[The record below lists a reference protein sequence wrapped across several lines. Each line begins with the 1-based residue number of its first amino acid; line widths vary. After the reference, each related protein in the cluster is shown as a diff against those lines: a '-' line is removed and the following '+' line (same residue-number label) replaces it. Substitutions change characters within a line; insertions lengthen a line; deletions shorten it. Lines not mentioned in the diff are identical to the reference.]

1 MKSKN
6 IYLKNERILAAILD
20 SQQRGQPTEE
30 YGACCMMIVENML
43 HARSFRGYSQHLKE
57 DMAGNAYLR
66 CMRAVQTFDTKK
78 TQNAFG
84 YVTRT
89 VWTAFLQILKDH
101 YKQVNIKKSLFED
114 ILAKTDDEF
123 TKNLLLEWKHNEWKE
138 DENDDR
144 RGC

>member
-20 SQQRGQPTEE
+20 SQQKCQPTEE
-30 YGACCMMIVENML
+30 YGTCCMMIVENML
-43 HARSFRGYSQHLKE
+43 HSHSFRGYSQHLKE

-66 CMRAVQTFDTKK
+66 CMKAVQTFDTNK

-84 YVTRT
+84 YITRT

-123 TKNLLLEWKHNEWKE
+123 TKNLLLEWKKNEWKD
-138 DENDDR
+138 DENDD
-144 RGC
+144 

>member
-20 SQQRGQPTEE
+20 SQQKCQPTEE

-43 HARSFRGYSQHLKE
+43 HGRSFRGYSQHLKE

-66 CMRAVQTFDTKK
+66 CMKAVQTFDKNK

-84 YVTRT
+84 YITRT

-101 YKQVNIKKSLFED
+101 YTQVNIKKSLFED
-114 ILAKTDDEF
+114 ILAKTDEEF
-123 TKNLLLEWKHNEWKE
+123 AKNLLLEWKRNKWKD
-138 DENDDR
+138 DENYD
-144 RGC
+144 

>member
-20 SQQRGQPTEE
+20 SQQKCQPTEE
-30 YGACCMMIVENML
+30 YGTCCMMIVQNML
-43 HARSFRGYSQHLKE
+43 HSRSFRGYSQHLKE

-66 CMRAVQTFDTKK
+66 CMKAVQTFNKNK

-84 YVTRT
+84 YITRT

-123 TKNLLLEWKHNEWKE
+123 TKNLLLEWKKNEWKD
-138 DENDDR
+138 DENDD
-144 RGC
+144 

>member
-20 SQQRGQPTEE
+20 SQQRGQPTGED
-30 YGACCMMIVENML
+30 GTCCMMIVENML

-66 CMRAVQTFDTKK
+66 CMKAVQTFDKNK

-84 YVTRT
+84 YITRT
-89 VWTAFLQILKDH
+89 IWTAFLQILKDH

-123 TKNLLLEWKHNEWKE
+123 TKNLLLEWKKNEWKD
-138 DENDDR
+138 DENDD
-144 RGC
+144 

>member
-20 SQQRGQPTEE
+20 SQQKYQPTEE

-43 HARSFRGYSQHLKE
+43 HSRSFCGYSQHLKE

-66 CMRAVQTFDTKK
+66 CMKAVQTFDKNK

-84 YVTRT
+84 YITRT

-123 TKNLLLEWKHNEWKE
+123 TKNLLLEWKKNEWKD
-138 DENDDR
+138 DENDD
-144 RGC
+144 

>member
-30 YGACCMMIVENML
+30 YGTCCMMIVENML
-43 HARSFRGYSQHLKE
+43 HGRSFRGYSQHLKE

-66 CMRAVQTFDTKK
+66 CMKAVQTFDKNK

-84 YVTRT
+84 YITRT

-123 TKNLLLEWKHNEWKE
+123 TKNLLLEWKKNEWKD
-138 DENDDR
+138 DENDD
-144 RGC
+144 

>member
-20 SQQRGQPTEE
+20 SQQRCQPTEE
-30 YGACCMMIVENML
+30 YGVCCMMIVENML
-43 HARSFRGYSQHLKE
+43 HSRSFRGYSQHLKE
-57 DMAGNAYLR
+57 DMTGNAYLR

-84 YVTRT
+84 YITRT

-114 ILAKTDDEF
+114 VLAKTDDEF
-123 TKNLLLEWKHNEWKE
+123 TKNLLLEWKRNEWKD
-138 DENDDR
+138 DENDD
-144 RGC
+144 

>member
-43 HARSFRGYSQHLKE
+43 HGRSFRGYSHHLKE

-66 CMRAVQTFDTKK
+66 CMKAVQTFDANK

-84 YVTRT
+84 YITRT

-123 TKNLLLEWKHNEWKE
+123 TKNLLLEWKKNEWKD
-138 DENDDR
+138 DENDD
-144 RGC
+144 

>member
-30 YGACCMMIVENML
+30 YGTCCMMIVENML
-43 HARSFRGYSQHLKE
+43 HGRSFRGYSQHLKE

-66 CMRAVQTFDTKK
+66 CMKAVQTFDKTK

-101 YKQVNIKKSLFED
+101 YKQANIKKSLFED

-123 TKNLLLEWKHNEWKE
+123 TKNQLLEWKRNQWKD
-138 DENDDR
+138 DEK
-144 RGC
+144 

>member
-20 SQQRGQPTEE
+20 SQQRSQPTEE
-30 YGACCMMIVENML
+30 FGTCCMMIVENML
-43 HARSFRGYSQHLKE
+43 HSHSFRGYSQHLKE

-66 CMRAVQTFDTKK
+66 CMKAVQTFDTKK

-84 YVTRT
+84 YITRT
-89 VWTAFLQILKDH
+89 IWTAFLQILKDH

-123 TKNLLLEWKHNEWKE
+123 TKNLLLEWKKNEWKD
-138 DENDDR
+138 DENDD
-144 RGC
+144 

>member
-1 MKSKN
+1 MNSKN

-20 SQQRGQPTEE
+20 SQSKGQPTEE
-30 YGACCMMIVENML
+30 YGTCCMLIVENML
-43 HARSFRGYSQHLKE
+43 HSRSFRGYSQHLKE

-66 CMRAVQTFDTKK
+66 CMKAVQTFDQKK

-84 YVTRT
+84 YITRT

-123 TKNLLLEWKHNEWKE
+123 TKNLLLEWKKNEWKD
-138 DENDDR
+138 DENDD
-144 RGC
+144 

>member
-1 MKSKN
+1 MKNKN

-20 SQQRGQPTEE
+20 SQHRGQPTEE
-30 YGACCMMIVENML
+30 YGTCCMLIVDNML
-43 HARSFRGYSQHLKE
+43 HGHSFRGYSQHLKE

-66 CMRAVQTFDTKK
+66 CMKAVQTFDQNK

-84 YVTRT
+84 YITRT

-123 TKNLLLEWKHNEWKE
+123 TKNLLLEWKRNEWKD
-138 DENDDR
+138 DENDD
-144 RGC
+144 

>member
-30 YGACCMMIVENML
+30 YGTCCMLIVENML
-43 HARSFRGYSQHLKE
+43 HGRSFRGYSQHLKE

-66 CMRAVQTFDTKK
+66 CMKAVQTFDTKK

-123 TKNLLLEWKHNEWKE
+123 TKNLLLEWKRNEWKD
-138 DENDDR
+138 DENDDGTR
-144 RGC
+144 C